1 MIAHKIHHFY
11 GLYDLNLCFRDFLR
25 REART
30 TAISTYIERHLT
42 GGAYTERCDHIV
54 GAAWKNREGWWDHSL
69 GEHFIFSHRK
79 TAYTRET
86 FTDTLHMHPYYE
98 LVIYLRG
105 DIRYIVGESMVTPA
119 PGDILLC
126 RPGALHTANLLHASV
141 YDRVVFYFPAVS
153 TLPGWNTALLPAA
166 EEGFC
171 FTLRESERRNELL
184 SMVNELENALAWD
197 RAETPTVCYSLL
209 LRLLLLLHREM
220 IPADAAEHL
229 PEAIRQIKHYI
240 DENYTTLSGVEEIAA
255 HFFYSREYLSRLF
268 RRTLN
273 TTVSDYLLDKK
284 LTHAKHLLERGESVT
299 NACFAAGFR
308 NMSSFI
314 RNFRDYAGVL
324 PSVYRKRF
332 LE

>member
-1 MIAHKIHHFY
+1 MT
-11 GLYDLNLCFRDFLR
+11 FL

-30 TAISTYIERHLT
+30 TAIATYIERHLT
-42 GGAYTERCDHIV
+42 GGAYTERCDHTV

-98 LVIYLRG
+98 MVIYLRG
-105 DIRYIVGESMVTPA
+105 DIRYIVGDRMVTPA

-126 RPGALHTANLLHASV
+126 RPGTLHTANLLRAST
-141 YDRVVFYFPAVS
+141 YDRVVLYFPATS
-153 TLPGWNTALLPAA
+153 TLPGWDPALLPADDS
-166 EEGFC
+166 FC
-171 FTLRESERRNELL
+171 YTVRDGESRARLMAML
-184 SMVNELENALAWD
+184 GELESTLTRD
-197 RAETPTVCYSLL
+197 RADAPTRAYALL
-209 LRLLLLLHREM
+209 LELLLLLHRS
-220 IPADAAEHL
+220 ILPADAAERL
-229 PEAIRQIKHYI
+229 PEAIRRIKEYI

>member
-1 MIAHKIHHFY
+1 M
-11 GLYDLNLCFRDFLR
+11 
-25 REART
+25 
-30 TAISTYIERHLT
+30 AIQTYIDRHRERNV
-42 GGAYTERCDHIV
+42 YTERQDHVIGTV
-54 GAAWKNREGWWDHSL
+54 WKNREGWWDHRL
-69 GEHFIFSHRK
+69 GEHFIFSHRT

-105 DIRYIVGESMVTPA
+105 DIRYIVGDRMVTPS

-126 RPGALHTANLLHASV
+126 RPGTLHTANLLRASV
-141 YDRVVFYFPAVS
+141 YDRIVLYFPAS
-153 TLPGWNTALLPAA
+153 SALPGWDPALLPVA
-166 EEGFC
+166 EETFC
-171 FTLRESERRNELL
+171 YTLRESESRNALL
-184 SMVNELENALAWD
+184 SLLDELEAALAHD
-197 RAETPTVCYSLL
+197 RAEAPTVCYSLL
-209 LRLLLLLHREM
+209 LRLLLLLHRQM
-220 IPADAAEHL
+220 IPADATEHL
-229 PEAIRQIKHYI
+229 PEAIRQIKDYI
-240 DENYTTLSGVEEIAA
+240 DEHYTMLGGVEEIAA

-284 LTHAKHLLERGESVT
+284 LTHSKKLLEQGASVT
-299 NACFAAGFR
+299 EACFSSGFH

-332 LE
+332 SE

>member
-1 MIAHKIHHFY
+1 M
-11 GLYDLNLCFRDFLR
+11 
-25 REART
+25 
-30 TAISTYIERHLT
+30 AIGTYIERHISQGKYISHEKRHGIT
-42 GGAYTERCDHIV
+42 
-54 GAAWKNREGWWDHSL
+54 AWQSAEGWQDHQF
-69 GEHFIFSHRK
+69 GEHMIFSHRT

-105 DIRYIVGESMVTPA
+105 DIRYIVGDRMVTPS

-126 RPGALHTANLLHASV
+126 RPGALHTANLLRASV
-141 YDRVVFYFPAVS
+141 YDRIVLYFPS
-153 TLPGWNTALLPAA
+153 GSSLPGWDPALLPET
-166 EEGFC
+166 EETFC
-171 FTLRESERRNELL
+171 FTLRDSESRAGLL
-184 SMVNELENALAWD
+184 SLLKELEHAVSRD
-197 RAETPTVCYSLL
+197 RADTPTVCYSMLL
-209 LRLLLLLHREM
+209 QLQLLLHRDL
-220 IPADAAEHL
+220 IHADAAEHL
-229 PEAIRQIKHYI
+229 PEAIRRIKDYI
-240 DENYTTLSGVEEIAA
+240 DENFTTLSGVEEIAA

-284 LTHAKHLLERGESVT
+284 LTHSKKLLEGGASVT
-299 NACFAAGFR
+299 DACFSSGFH

-314 RNFRDYAGVL
+314 RNFREYAGVL

>member
-1 MIAHKIHHFY
+1 MAIH
-11 GLYDLNLCFRDFLR
+11 
-25 REART
+25 A
-30 TAISTYIERHLT
+30 YIERHREQ
-42 GGAYTERCDHIV
+42 GKYTACADRHGIID
-54 GAAWKNREGWWDHSL
+54 WQSREGWRDHQL
-69 GEHFIFSHRK
+69 GDHFIFSHRT

-98 LVIYLRG
+98 LVMYLQG
-105 DIRYIVGESMVTPA
+105 DIRYIVDDRMVTPA

-126 RPGALHTANLLHASV
+126 RPGALHTANLLRASV
-141 YDRVVFYFPAVS
+141 YDRVVLYFPAVS
-153 TLPGWNTALLPAA
+153 ALPGWDPALLPTVGD
-166 EEGFC
+166 GFC
-171 FTLRESERRNELL
+171 FTLRDSESRNELFSL
-184 SMVNELENALAWD
+184 VNELENALSRD
-197 RAETPTVCYSLL
+197 RAETPTVCYGLL

-229 PEAIRQIKHYI
+229 PEAIRQIKDYI
-240 DENYTTLSGVEEIAA
+240 DGNYTTLGGVEEIAA

-284 LTHAKHLLERGESVT
+284 LAHSKRLLEDGANVT
-299 NACFAAGFR
+299 DACFSSGFH

-314 RNFRDYAGVL
+314 RNFRDYTGVL

-332 LE
+332 QR

>member
-1 MIAHKIHHFY
+1 MAIA
-11 GLYDLNLCFRDFLR
+11 
-25 REART
+25 
-30 TAISTYIERHLT
+30 TYIEKHREREV
-42 GGAYTERCDHIV
+42 YTERSDHAI
-54 GAAWKNREGWWDHSL
+54 GTAWKNREGWWDHQL
-69 GEHFIFSHRK
+69 GEHFIFSHRT

-105 DIRYIVGESMVTPA
+105 DVRYIVGDRMVTPA

-126 RPGALHTANLLHASV
+126 RPGALHTANLLRASV
-141 YDRVVFYFPAVS
+141 YDRVVLYFPAVS
-153 TLPGWNTALLPAA
+153 ALPGWDSALLPAA

-184 SMVNELENALAWD
+184 SMVGELESALTRD
-197 RAETPTVCYSLL
+197 RTETPTVCYSLL

-229 PEAIRQIKHYI
+229 PEAIRQIKEYI
-240 DENYTTLSGVEEIAA
+240 DENYTTLGGVEEIAA

-284 LTHAKHLLERGESVT
+284 LTHSKKLLETGASVT
-299 NACFAAGFR
+299 DACFSSGFH

-332 LE
+332 HE